1 MNMISQVVLSMKGI
15 HKYFPGVHALKSVD
29 LQLRTGE
36 VLALIGENGAGK
48 STLIKMLGGAH
59 KPSEGTIEVFGQEL
73 QIANPQEAR
82 RLGIGVIYQEF
93 NLVPYLSARENI
105 FLGQE
110 IKKGVFIDKGEER
123 RRSIELFR
131 KLGVQIEP
139 ERLCQDLS
147 IAEQQIVEIAK
158 ALSLD
163 VKILV
168 MDEPSATLTP
178 QEVQGLFSIIGE
190 LKEQGIS
197 IIYISH
203 RLDEIFEICDRVYVL
218 RDGSYVGSKPIGDI
232 TRREMIEMMVGR
244 TVENEF
250 PKDYQ
255 QIGRERLKIVNLR
268 REGQK
273 EGVSFSVKAGEVL
286 GITGLIGAGRTELV
300 RLIFGA
306 DKRAGGSVWKDGI
319 ELNIQSPKDAIKNGI
334 GLLPEDRKGQ
344 GLVLM
349 HSVKDNFGLPNL
361 DRFSRYSVIL
371 QQQERFSFLNRVK
384 SIRLKI
390 SGNDQLAGN
399 LSGGNQQKLVLIKW
413 LERNSDVLIFDEP
426 TRGIDVGAKYE
437 IYLLM
442 NELASKGK
450 AIIMIS
456 SELPEVIGMSDRIL
470 VMRNGEITGEITD
483 PKSTSQESVMELAV
497 H

>member
-1 MNMISQVVLSMKGI
+1 MKGI

>member
-1 MNMISQVVLSMKGI
+1 
-15 HKYFPGVHALKSVD
+15 
-29 LQLRTGE
+29 
-36 VLALIGENGAGK
+36 
-48 STLIKMLGGAH
+48 MLGGAH
-59 KPSEGTIEVFGQEL
+59 QPSTGTITLFGEERS
-73 QIANPQEAR
+73 IDNPEAAR
-82 RLGIGVIYQEF
+82 QLGIGVIYQEF

-110 IKKGVFIDKGEER
+110 IKKGIFIDKGEER
-123 RRSIELFR
+123 RRSVEIFK
-131 KLGVQIEP
+131 KLGVEIDP

-158 ALSLD
+158 ALSQD

-178 QEVQGLFSIIGE
+178 QEVKGLFRIINE
-190 LKEQGIS
+190 LKGQGIS

-218 RDGSYVGSKPIGDI
+218 RDGDFIGSRPIAEI

-244 TVENEF
+244 KVENEF
-250 PKDYQ
+250 PKVYHPL
-255 QIGRERLKIVNLR
+255 GSERLKVLNLR
-268 REGQK
+268 KEDQE

-286 GITGLIGAGRTELV
+286 GITGLIGAGRTELM

-306 DKRAGGSVWKDGI
+306 DERAGGSVWKDGL
-319 ELNIQSPKDAIKNGI
+319 ELNIRSPKDAIKNGI

-349 HSVKDNFGLPNL
+349 HSAKDNFGLPNL

-371 QQQERFSFLNRVK
+371 KQQEKSSFLKHVQ
-384 SIRLKI
+384 SIKLKI

-413 LERNSDVLIFDEP
+413 LERNCDVIIFDEP

-442 NELASKGK
+442 NALAAKGK

-470 VMRNGEITGEITD
+470 VMRNGQITGTITD
-483 PKSTSQESVMELAV
+483 PKSTTQESVMELAV